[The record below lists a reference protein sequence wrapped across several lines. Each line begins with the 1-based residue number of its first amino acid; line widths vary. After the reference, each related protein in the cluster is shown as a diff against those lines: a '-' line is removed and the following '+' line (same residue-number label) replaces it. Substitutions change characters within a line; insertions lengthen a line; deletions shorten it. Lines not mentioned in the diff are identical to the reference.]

1 MPNWCTNEV
10 SIYGHK
16 NEEQLKQFIDEC
28 ITGTVIDFEKVMPYP
43 DSAPS
48 RDDLK
53 PSATL
58 KEQLDHPYQKWY
70 NDIGYNWCIK
80 NWGTKWTASSLSEDM
95 YISDDEVQVTFD
107 TAWGP
112 PSGIYHQLVN
122 KYPDLHFSW
131 FYKEEGMQVA
141 GWLPE

>member
-16 NEEQLKQFIDEC
+16 NEEQLKQFVDEC
-28 ITGTVIDFEKVMPYP
+28 ITGTVIDFEKVIPYP

-58 KEQLDHPYQKWY
+58 TEQLDHPYQKWY
-70 NDIGYNWCIK
+70 NDIGYNWCID
-80 NWGTKWTASSLSEDM
+80 NWGTKWTASSLSEDT
-95 YISDDEVQVTFD
+95 YISDDEVQLQFD
-107 TAWGP
+107 TVY
-112 PSGIYHQLVN
+112 IR
-122 KYPDLHFSW
+122 
-131 FYKEEGMQVA
+131 
-141 GWLPE
+141 

>member
-16 NEEQLKQFIDEC
+16 NEEQLKQFVDEC
-28 ITGTVIDFEKVMPYP
+28 ITGGVIDFEKVMPYP

-48 RDDLK
+48 RDDL
-53 PSATL
+53 
-58 KEQLDHPYQKWY
+58 
-70 NDIGYNWCIK
+70 
-80 NWGTKWTASSLSEDM
+80 
-95 YISDDEVQVTFD
+95 YIADDEVQLTFD

-112 PSGIYHQLVN
+112 PSGIYQELVN